1 MGIYYSVRIL
11 QLLVHPFNG
20 FFSRTTWVGLYQ
32 KGNTILDLNE
42 TRDDAVWGWQ
52 WHQLDHM
59 QAICTSLQTDD
70 HTNTSSLII
79 CFQCSKT
86 LLVRRQ
92 EEHRACIRL
101 SDEYTAEI
109 QSVFGDILWR
119 LTCGI
124 EVLRTRRT
132 PSVLSLLPTTSP
144 PWVHW
149 TPHKHNTL

>member
-11 QLLVHPFNG
+11 QLLLHPFNG

-70 HTNTSSLII
+70 HTNASSLII
-79 CFQCSKT
+79 CLQCFKT

-92 EEHRACIRL
+92 EEHRACKRL

-109 QSVFGDILWR
+109 QSVFADIVKVDMR
-119 LTCGI
+119 YRSITNTTYT
-124 EVLRTRRT
+124 V
-132 PSVLSLLPTTSP
+132 SVELVAYYVATVSTL
-144 PWVHW
+144 
-149 TPHKHNTL
+149 NTA